1 MRSFPRFSRVSKVA
15 DLSAAVAT
23 VRQELEAEIQHS
35 KSIQAKLKTAPAA
48 SAPGSSLS
56 LAQQKLQEDF
66 DELKVRADLV
76 EDLTGFSVI
85 TSKRENGET
94 TFNCILNDLHG
105 RLGGAFFL
113 SLSSFVP
120 HSATVE
126 SRPQLQALLHRRWVG
141 VLLPRRERRARPGS
155 LRSPSLSIHHVH
167 EVRSSLPLRLIA
179 RSLSLDQV

>member
-1 MRSFPRFSRVSKVA
+1 MGTCVSIVRPSFA
-15 DLSAAVAT
+15 LSLSQNSLILLPSVAT

-56 LAQQKLQEDF
+56 LAHQKLQEDF

-94 TFNCILNDLHG
+94 TFNCILNDFHG
-105 RLGGAFFL
+105 RLGGASFL
-113 SLSSFVP
+113 LSRSSFVRIAELLLCEQASTSSSP
-120 HSATVE
+120 LSRTGRCATTPTSTQSAT
-126 SRPQLQALLHRRWVG
+126 R
-141 VLLPRRERRARPGS
+141 
-155 LRSPSLSIHHVH
+155 
-167 EVRSSLPLRLIA
+167 
-179 RSLSLDQV
+179 LSLKSFPLSTPSS